1 MSQWSTSFLSHPSD
15 ENRAL
20 IILNQ
25 SFSVALFDRL
35 WSSCKWRCCADGG
48 ANQLYDLFEHPEIQ
62 DGMTARALYVASL
75 NTFCFDNETKMMLS
89 SFLPDLIKGDLDSIR
104 EDVKSYYAAQVN
116 FISPLPICC

>member
-1 MSQWSTSFLSHPSD
+1 MSQWPTSFLFHPSD

-48 ANQLYDLFEHPEIQ
+48 ANQLYDLFEHPEIE
-62 DGMTARALYVASL
+62 DGTTARALCVASL
-75 NTFCFDNETKMMLS
+75 NSLCFNDETNVMLS

-104 EDVKSYYAAQVN
+104 EDVKGYYAAQVN
-116 FISPLPICC
+116 FKSPLPIFC